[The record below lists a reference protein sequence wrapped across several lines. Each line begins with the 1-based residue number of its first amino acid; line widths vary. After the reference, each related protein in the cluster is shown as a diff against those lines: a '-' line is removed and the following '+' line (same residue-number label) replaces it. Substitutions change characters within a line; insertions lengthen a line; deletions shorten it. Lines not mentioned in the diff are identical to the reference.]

1 MNMTEGESSFV
12 KKVLVATSIVVLTV
26 LAATL
31 LYFTLDVLLLL
42 FSAILIAVFLR
53 SLAIPVSRRLKLD
66 ETWSVLLVSVAM
78 ISVLAG
84 AITLLA
90 PSVAEQGRKLREELP
105 RSGAQISEFASQYT
119 WGRELI
125 SQLPTVEQV
134 MEKVDAASLMA
145 SVGGVF
151 STTVGA
157 VGNFFIVMLLAIYLA
172 IEPQLYINGF
182 TKLFPKDRRARVK
195 EIFARMG
202 ETLRWWLVGKIG
214 LMVFI
219 GVLTWIGLSII
230 GVPLALT
237 LGLIAGLLSFIPNFG
252 PILSAIPA
260 ILLAFINSPVTAL
273 YVIALYVGVQ
283 IIESNLV
290 TPLIERRTVELPPA
304 LTVVSQIALGVTL
317 GGLGLVLATP
327 LLAVVMVVVT
337 MVYVEDVLGD
347 DSIEHGVLDDPQ
359 PVPAEA

>member
-1 MNMTEGESSFV
+1 MNKTEVESSFV
-12 KKVLVATSIVVLTV
+12 KKVLVVTGVVVLTV
-26 LAATL
+26 LTATL

-53 SLAIPVSRRLKLD
+53 SLAMPISRRLKLD
-66 ETWSVLLVSVAM
+66 ETWSVLLVSVVM
-78 ISVLAG
+78 ILVLAG
-84 AITLLA
+84 AVSVLA
-90 PSVAEQGRKLREELP
+90 PSVAEQGRKLRTELP
-105 RSGAQISEFASQYT
+105 RSGTQIAEFASQYS
-119 WGRELI
+119 WGREVI
-125 SQLPTVEQV
+125 AQLPTIEEV
-134 MEKVDAASLMA
+134 MQKIDTTSLMT

-151 STTVGA
+151 STTVGV
-157 VGNFFIVMLLAIYLA
+157 VGNFFIVLLLAIYLA

-182 TKLFPKDRRARVK
+182 SKLFPKERRARVLQV
-195 EIFARMG
+195 FARMG
-202 ETLRWWLVGKIG
+202 ETLRWWIVGKIG
-214 LMVFI
+214 LMIFI

-260 ILLAFINSPVTAL
+260 ILLAFINSPITAL
-273 YVIALYVGVQ
+273 YVIILYVGVQ

-337 MVYVEDVLGD
+337 MVYVED
-347 DSIEHGVLDDPQ
+347 ILDDETEFRNVEGE
-359 PVPAEA
+359 PVVVES

>member
-1 MNMTEGESSFV
+1 MNIADAESSFV
-12 KKVLVATSIVVLTV
+12 KKVLVATAIVVLTL

-53 SLAIPVSRRLKLD
+53 SLAMPISRKLKLD
-66 ETWSVLLVSVAM
+66 ETWSVLLVSIVM
-78 ISVLAG
+78 ILVLAG
-84 AITLLA
+84 AISVLA
-90 PSVAEQGRKLREELP
+90 PSVAEQGRKLRTELP
-105 RSGAQISEFASQYT
+105 RSGAQIAEFASQYSL
-119 WGRELI
+119 GREVI
-125 SQLPTVEQV
+125 AQLPTVDEV
-134 MEKVDAASLMA
+134 MQKADPGSLMA

-151 STTVGA
+151 SSTVGA
-157 VGNFFIVMLLAIYLA
+157 VGNFFIVLLLAIYLA

-182 TKLFPKDRRARVK
+182 SRLFPKERRPRVK
-195 EIFARMG
+195 EIFAKMG
-202 ETLRWWLVGKIG
+202 ETLRWWIVGKIG
-214 LMVFI
+214 LMIFI
-219 GVLTWIGLSII
+219 GLLTWLGLSII

-260 ILLAFINSPVTAL
+260 ILLAFINSPITAL
-273 YVIALYVGVQ
+273 YVIGLYVGVQ

-317 GGLGLVLATP
+317 GALGLVLATP

-337 MVYVEDVLGD
+337 MVYVEDILGD
-347 DSIEHGVLDDPQ
+347 DTEFGDIESE
-359 PVPAEA
+359 PVAAESE